1 MITASSK
8 KEKDIR
14 ATALKNDPTILT
26 KYLQTIP
33 DMVEEKVTTRNLSGE
48 TIIKEYLEA
57 GNKAEAE
64 KYNPKVRYNLNTVQL
79 VKMDHEKNATKAFI
93 ERGNKGLED
102 YRKKVFEIG
111 YYIRGKYPEYV
122 KIQRQKPNWIKKIIS
137 FFKKKEN
144 VTN

>member
-48 TIIKEYLEA
+48 AIIKEYLEA

-93 ERGNKGLED
+93 ERG
-102 YRKKVFEIG
+102 KKVFKIG
-111 YYIRGKYPEYV
+111 YYIRGKYPQYV